1 MSLNSTRS
9 KIDERIK
16 SQILEQ
22 LTSDLVGKISLK
34 QQNVKVKL
42 VMGGINSSTGS
53 NIGDLIAL

>member
-22 LTSDLVGKISLK
+22 LTSDLVGKISLE

-42 VMGGINSSTGS
+42 VMGGINSSTES